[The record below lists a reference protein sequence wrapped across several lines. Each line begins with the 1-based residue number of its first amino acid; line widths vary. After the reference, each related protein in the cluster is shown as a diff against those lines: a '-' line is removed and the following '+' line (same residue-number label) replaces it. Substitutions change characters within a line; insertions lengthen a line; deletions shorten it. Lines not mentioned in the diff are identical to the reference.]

1 MSRRRG
7 SPPPSRPSHR
17 HYYNSSGG
25 ACPAPYSRDHGGRHV
40 TRTRPE
46 QRFATAAAD
55 IDYGR
60 RRRRTEDDAIAAA
73 TARNDYRIIEA
84 PADLPVDFEY
94 VPRSSG
100 NRRTAAADREYEVG
114 AVGAGGGDD
123 DYEYRE
129 VRRRRERSRSRPR
142 SRSRIRRYR
151 DYTTYTTT
159 IPTRHSVRVGRT
171 EDVVAEAPAAGGEEV
186 AAEMPERYGE
196 EIAFEESPED
206 LFGDGGGGLG
216 YEERE
221 GMRYGDF
228 MLSMRSKDVFGVFA
242 TGLGEEGEGD
252 RDVSDAKE
260 EEGGGAVGVNGID
273 ATSAVGSAH
282 ETRYR
287 VLFSQWVENGSG
299 GEDPVAEL
307 VVEMEKGVGTRG
319 KARRGLYEWV
329 HVKQDFMNFEAFT
342 RRVEKAGR
350 LNQEEKKYV
359 SKVLRGISRQF
370 EKPLL
375 TQDGMQGRYMMANFN
390 QEFDDTTGAPGVAF
404 ICLPFFTLEKYGPPR
419 LPENSKA
426 HPKRT
431 LLQTL
436 FSSASRAQDLQQA
449 VTQLPNTP
457 KDFLF
462 HVRQIWAFI
471 VDDKFMITCSGEDP
485 PSIAR
490 DSITITSQPLA
501 ADAVKSTPR
510 YIEVSDECMNI
521 WLLPLEKC
529 KTWFMLHSNFFD
541 TMVDYDIE
549 AGFSYTITFDSTVLS
564 ENDWPKVYEKAQ
576 RTTVRIS
583 ISSGDSGYSLRIPTI
598 TPGGYSDDDAETLV
612 SEPSSVPVILP
623 DLELT
628 KDQFHVFTWLASTS
642 NSEDRSDKL
651 SDIEE
656 LSRISTYAK
665 RLRDL
670 SKNISDLEVPP
681 PSQSNPPDKFVV
693 AWIHTCLAVCHWK
706 PSDMSAFDHHLERSE
721 NELVSGLPS
730 FLRSFQDK
738 PLENRA
744 AAMPL
749 GILSLLT
756 QELLMDFTG
765 MRPDV
770 FTSYRDY
777 YYQLKHRMDEDPLNR
792 AHQKSINAFKQEL
805 EAITNVLNQQL
816 TVLTDFGLALEQ
828 RKQHAGRTLFSAPYA
843 VAPNVVDNCAAAVD
857 SKIRGFAGMRQ
868 NAEALRLAS
877 LEMIDSNKDRQEAAI
892 YAFTIVTIVFLPLSF
907 VSGFMGMNTADI
919 RDMPHRQWVFWA
931 AGIPLTILIILLGLI
946 GAEGVEA
953 L

>member
-73 TARNDYRIIEA
+73 TARSDYRIIEA

-329 HVKQDFMNFEAFT
+329 HVKQDVMNFEAFT

-462 HVRQIWAFI
+462 H
-471 VDDKFMITCSGEDP
+471 
-485 PSIAR
+485 
-490 DSITITSQPLA
+490 
-501 ADAVKSTPR
+501 
-510 YIEVSDECMNI
+510 
-521 WLLPLEKC
+521 
-529 KTWFMLHSNFFD
+529 MLHSNFFD

-612 SEPSSVPVILP
+612 SEASSVPVILP